1 MRKGRREREKKGEES
16 KKSNLDNGLVVDVL
30 RPLPVLQ
37 ANTVSLFSHAPPICL
52 HPSAVSYFIFGILV
66 FWSRD

>member
-1 MRKGRREREKKGEES
+1 MLKSGRREGEQKRD

-37 ANTVSLFSHAPPICL
+37 ANTVSLFSHTPPICL
-52 HPSAVSYFIFGILV
+52 HPSAVPCFIFGILV